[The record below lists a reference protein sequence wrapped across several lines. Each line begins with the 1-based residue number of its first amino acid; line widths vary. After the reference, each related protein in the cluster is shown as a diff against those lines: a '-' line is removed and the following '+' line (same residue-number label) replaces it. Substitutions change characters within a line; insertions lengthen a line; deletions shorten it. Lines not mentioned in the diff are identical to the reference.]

1 MGFIYSPLIGISETD
16 KYPGSEEET
25 PELAKLK
32 YFKEQKFLIRDRI
45 RKSRENIKKNE
56 KALKKLEGDFSF
68 LIDIFPEEFI

>member
-16 KYPGSEEET
+16 NPLGEKT

-56 KALKKLEGDFSF
+56 RALKKLEGDFSF

>member
-16 KYPGSEEET
+16 KYPGSGEKT

-32 YFKEQKFLIRDRI
+32 YFKEQEFLIKDRI

-56 KALKKLEGDFSF
+56 RALKKLEGDFSF
-68 LIDIFPEEFI
+68 LIDIFPEDFT

>member
-16 KYPGSEEET
+16 NRLGEKT

-32 YFKEQKFLIRDRI
+32 YFKEQEFLIRDRI

-56 KALKKLEGDFSF
+56 RALKKLEGDFSF